1 MRTTRLMLCTLV
13 GVVYFGSAQAEPA
26 APPPALVQPAPVDGV
41 WTENKYAFTHLGFT
55 STYSC
60 DGLADK
66 LKKLLIYA
74 GARPDVVASPAAC
87 SEGFG
92 RPSKL
97 ARVDLKFYTLKP
109 AASVAPAA
117 SGAAPVM
124 VPGAWQTVQFSRLRP
139 REFDSG
145 DCELAEEFR
154 DLLLPMF
161 AARNVES
168 RLTCIPHQVS
178 GGGLSLGFESFMALP
193 APQPPAKGSAA
204 P

>member
-1 MRTTRLMLCTLV
+1 MRNNRLMLCTLL
-13 GVVYFGSAQAEPA
+13 GVVYFGSSQADPA
-26 APPPALVQPAPVDGV
+26 SPPPAVALSAPADGV

-66 LKKLLIYA
+66 LKKLLIYS
-74 GARPDVVASPAAC
+74 GARADVVASPAAC

-109 AASVAPAA
+109 AGTAAPATPA
-117 SGAAPVM
+117 SAAAPV
-124 VPGAWQTVQFSRLRP
+124 VAGAWQAVQFSQLKP
-139 REFDSG
+139 RELDSG
-145 DCELAEEFR
+145 DCELVEEFR

-161 AARNVES
+161 AARNVQS

-178 GGGLSLGFESFMALP
+178 GGSLSLSFESFVALP
-193 APQPPAKGSAA
+193 QPQPAGTH
-204 P
+204 